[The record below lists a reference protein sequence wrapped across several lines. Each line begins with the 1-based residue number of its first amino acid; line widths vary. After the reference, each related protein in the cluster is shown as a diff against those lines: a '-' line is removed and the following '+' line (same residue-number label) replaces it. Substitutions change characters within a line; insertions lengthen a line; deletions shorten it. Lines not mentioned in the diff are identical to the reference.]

1 MFIVKEK
8 KSYSF
13 LLYETYCRIGSMWFS
28 FAVFYISVISSGSE
42 SSVSGILRRALFIS
56 FLKDFFDNF
65 LY

>member
-28 FAVFYISVISSGSE
+28 FAVFDINVISSGS
-42 SSVSGILRRALFIS
+42 I
-56 FLKDFFDNF
+56 
-65 LY
+65 